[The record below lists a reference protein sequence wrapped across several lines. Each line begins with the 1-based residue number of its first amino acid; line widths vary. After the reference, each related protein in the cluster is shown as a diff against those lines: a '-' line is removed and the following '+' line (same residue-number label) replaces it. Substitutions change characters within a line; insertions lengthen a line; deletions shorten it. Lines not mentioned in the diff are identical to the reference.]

1 VVDLPHVL
9 RKMMSQQQSEVQ
21 IDELRMSLEPV
32 EGNPP
37 FRSTVQGLRLQVTDS
52 VLAKMVE
59 VALAKG
65 RDRAPVD
72 VELRSTRFMDE
83 GAEVVVQVSKGRFLK
98 TDVRTL
104 VGLAAADNGRVRV
117 DIKEVK
123 ALGKLPID
131 SFVDPILDKALG
143 MATRRPGIERAG
155 SRSLLV
161 RPDEVLA
168 GLGVPLTFAADGSWD
183 IDSHVGGFALRFRAG
198 F

>member
-1 VVDLPHVL
+1 
-9 RKMMSQQQSEVQ
+9 MSQQEAEIQ
-21 IDELRMSLEPV
+21 IDELEMSLEPIP
-32 EGNPP
+32 GNPP
-37 FRSTVQGLRLQVTDS
+37 FRSTVQRLRLQVTDT
-52 VLAKMVE
+52 VLAKVVE

-72 VELRSTRFMDE
+72 VDLRSTRFVDE

-104 VGLAAADNGRVRV
+104 VGLAAADDGRVRV

-143 MATRRPGIERAG
+143 MATRRPGIERVAG

-168 GLGVPLTFAADGSWD
+168 GLGVPLTFASGGSWD
-183 IDSHVGGFALRFRAG
+183 VDSHLGGFELRFRAG
-198 F
+198 

>member
-1 VVDLPHVL
+1 MSDQSSLP
-9 RKMMSQQQSEVQ
+9 SDVQ
-21 IDELRMSLEPV
+21 IDDLQMMLEPIP
-32 EGNPP
+32 GNPP
-37 FRSTVQGLRLQVTDS
+37 FRSTVRSLRLQVTDS
-52 VLAKMVE
+52 TLAKVVE

-72 VELRSTRFMDE
+72 VDLRSTRFVPE

-104 VGLAAADNGRVRV
+104 VGLAAAGDGQVRI

-143 MATRRPGIERAG
+143 MASGRPGIERVPG
-155 SRSLLV
+155 GRSLLV

-168 GLGVPLTFAADGSWD
+168 GLGVPLTFASPGTWD
-183 IDSHVGGFALRFRAG
+183 VDSHEGGFALRFSG
-198 F
+198 GS